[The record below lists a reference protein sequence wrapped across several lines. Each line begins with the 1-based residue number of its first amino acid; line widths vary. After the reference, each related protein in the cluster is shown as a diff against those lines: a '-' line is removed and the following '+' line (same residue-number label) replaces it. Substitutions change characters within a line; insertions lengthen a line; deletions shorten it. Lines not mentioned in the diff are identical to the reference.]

1 MDLICA
7 ELLVKLRV
15 NLKFVTRV
23 KEEIYC
29 VADHAR
35 DLPERALVLVSL
47 DVDLI

>member
-1 MDLICA
+1 MDLIRA

-15 NLKFVTRV
+15 NFKLIARV

-35 DLPERALVLVSL
+35 DLPECALVLISL
-47 DVDLI
+47 DVCLI